1 MSSDEQRT
9 RARTAAA
16 NRDAQQ
22 EMTRFFIAY
31 STIMGALLAV
41 LVMATFVAQVISEN
55 TGLILIAVVTLT
67 GGAVV
72 VRRILLHQKRLSQA
86 RDQPGRRGRYSA

>member
-31 STIMGALLAV
+31 STIMGAVLAV

-55 TGLILIAVVTLT
+55 TGLILI
-67 GGAVV
+67 VV
-72 VRRILLHQKRLSQA
+72 VALVGGLVLFRRILLHHKRLSRA
-86 RDQPGRRGRYSA
+86 RDEPEHRGRYSA

>member
-9 RARTAAA
+9 RARTAA

-72 VRRILLHQKRLSQA
+72 FRRILLHQKRLSQA
-86 RDQPGRRGRYSA
+86 RDEPERRGRYSA